1 MTKTN
6 GCDWSRVRNVV
17 AVAILGLYVI
27 ASAAQEPKQTQA
39 LPFIPSASD
48 TLDREGFVRVI
59 NHSTEAGE
67 VRIDA
72 IDDDGESYGPIMLSV
87 GAGEAVHFNSDDLEN
102 GNAEKGLSD
111 GAGPGEG
118 DWRLTFSSEL
128 DIEVLSYV
136 RTADGFLTT
145 MHDTVPSEG
154 GVHRVVFINPGS
166 NSSQMSRLRLIN
178 PGEEAAEVSITGVDD
193 RGESPGSEVTTTIP
207 AGASRTY
214 TAAELE
220 SGDEGLEGA
229 LGDGTGKWRLTVESS
244 QPLVAMS
251 LLTDPMGYL
260 TNLSTT
266 PGKETGGVHFVHLM
280 PSASDALGRQGFV
293 RVINHSDEA
302 GEVRIDANDDEGGSY
317 GPVML
322 SVDASAVV
330 HFSSDDLEDGNAAK
344 GLSGGVGSGEGN
356 WRVELSSEL
365 DIEVLSYV
373 RTSDGFVTAMHDT
386 VPSEGGRHWVA
397 FFNPGSN
404 SAQVS
409 RLRLINLG
417 EEAAEASVVGVDD
430 RGESPGG
437 EVTTTIPAGASRTF
451 TAAELESGGEG
462 LGGALGD
469 GEGKWRLTVTSAQP
483 LVVMSL
489 LSDPM
494 GYLTNLS
501 TAPGREPQ
509 GPSDLLVVS
518 PSVSNSRPVAGAA
531 FTLSATV
538 RNDGGAPSPVT
549 VLRYYRSSDATVT
562 ATDRAVGTDAVVG
575 LAASGSASASVELTA
590 PSTPGTYYYGACVD
604 AVAEEV
610 DATNNCSAAVEVNV
624 QESESESG
632 GQPDLIV
639 APPTVSDDA
648 PAVGATF
655 ILSVTVNNAGDGT
668 APAAMMGYY
677 RSSDETI
684 TTSDTPAGADE
695 VAELGG
701 SGSGSKSV
709 ELTAPST
716 PGAYYYG
723 ACVDAVTG
731 ESDTT
736 NNCSSAVKV
745 NVPVPEPEPEGDP
758 DLSVPAVSAATS
770 PGGTYT
776 DDSFT
781 LSATVRNDGDG
792 DAAATTLRYYRSAD
806 ATITTSDTEG
816 GTDEVAGLA
825 ASGSGSES
833 VELTAPSTAGT
844 YYYGACVDAVTDESD
859 TTNNCSTSRQIDV
872 LDPQRP
878 PDLVVVSP
886 SVSDDGPVA
895 GETFTLSATVRNDGD
910 GDSAATTVRYY
921 RSTDATI
928 TTADTEVGTD
938 AVAGLATSA
947 SSDESVDVTAPSDA
961 GAYYYGACVD
971 DVAEESDT
979 TNNCSAS
986 VRVDVEEPPKYP
998 NLEVGTPTVD
1008 DASPETGATF
1018 TLSATVSNTG
1028 DAQSAATT
1036 LRYYRSADATITTSD
1051 TAVGT
1056 DDVGALSA
1064 SGTSAESIELTA
1076 PSTAGAYY
1084 YGACVD
1090 AVTGES
1096 DTTDNC
1102 SSSVEM
1108 DVEEPTAPTAPDLIV
1123 DYFTIT
1129 VGPTHTSPGALVEL
1143 NQRVANVGD
1152 AASAATTVRYYRST
1166 DATITTSDTQVSTY
1180 AVPELAAS
1188 SRFFEVHSER
1198 LPTAPGTYY
1207 YGACVDAVAGESNRA
1222 NNCSRS
1228 VMVTVPEPPEPQP
1241 DLVVSA
1247 SVDDSNLNTD
1257 DSFTLSATVSNAGD
1271 EQSAASTL
1279 RYYRSTDSTISSSD
1293 IQVGTDAVGALA
1305 ASGTS
1310 AQSISLTAPATA
1322 GTYYYGACVDAVTD
1336 ESDTT
1341 NNCSSSV
1348 TIAVEEESSG
1358 QPDLRIVAV
1367 DAATPL
1373 DGVGPGTLIQFSAS
1387 VRNYG
1392 DANSDATTLRYY
1404 RSTDATISVSDTEVG
1419 TDEVSALIPSRQVSE
1434 GIDLHAPLT
1443 AGTYYYGAC
1452 VDAVT
1457 NESDTTNN
1465 CSGSLD
1471 FTVETPQPSTR
1482 SVEVTAPQEWAPVGG
1497 TVTYTASVL
1506 DENGDEVSG
1515 YTFSWTSSDTAKAT
1529 VDSSGVVTALTVG
1542 EATIT
1547 ATASATVSAT
1557 VNARP
1562 LARGIGTAAS
1572 NSQSTLLGTLK
1583 MDVVDPVARIE
1594 LSPSSLSFDAVSEI
1608 EGVTATLYDS
1618 DENEMSPTYW
1628 GWGSANREVATVY
1641 SRLWPLLSA
1650 SVKSIGE
1657 GSTTVWL
1664 SANGTRQ
1671 SMSVTVTL
1679 PTARVDI
1686 SPRSLTFNALGD
1698 TESVTVRVL
1707 DENGDEV
1714 EDATFSYF
1722 GGSSPCCGPDV
1733 HRYDFTVIDI
1743 EKVDGGLEITSHGP
1757 GTSELEISSTDVESA
1772 ILGVTVYMEPASV
1785 EVSPNTASLA
1795 VGETTTLTA
1804 TIADANGNSIHV
1816 NQDDGRGGH
1825 VVTWETSDDEVATV
1839 EGSSGREDYNVGA
1852 TATVTA
1858 IAAGS
1863 ATITGRWGG
1872 SVRGTATVTVTDSN

>member
-266 PGKETGGVHFVHLM
+266 PGKETGGVHFVHLI

-745 NVPVPEPEPEGDP
+745 NVPVSEPEPEGDP

-806 ATITTSDTEG
+806 ATITTADTEV
-816 GTDEVAGLA
+816 GTDDVAGLGA
-825 ASGSGSES
+825 TASGSES
-833 VELTAPSTAGT
+833 VELTAPSTPGT
-844 YYYGACVDAVTDESD
+844 FHFGACVDTVAEESD
-859 TTNNCSTSRQIDV
+859 TTNNCSTSWEIEV
-872 LDPQRP
+872 LDRLRP
-878 PDLVVVSP
+878 PDLVVASP
-886 SVSDDGPVA
+886 SVSDDDPVA
-895 GETFTLSATVRNDGD
+895 GETFTLSATVRNDGA
-910 GDSAATTVRYY
+910 GDSAATTLRYY
-921 RSTDATI
+921 RSGDATI

-938 AVAGLATSA
+938 AVEGLGASA
-947 SSDESVDVTAPSDA
+947 SSDESVNVTAPPTA

-986 VRVDVEEPPKYP
+986 VKVDVEEPPKYP
-998 NLEVGTPTVD
+998 DLEVGTPTVD

-1018 TLSATVSNTG
+1018 ELSATVSNAGAGDSAATTLRYYRSGDATITTADTEVGTDAVGALSASGTSAESIELTASATAGAYYYGACVDAVTDESDTTDNCSTSVKVDVEEPAQPDLEVGTPTVDDANPETG
-1028 DAQSAATT
+1028 ATFELSATVSNAGNAQSAATT
-1036 LRYYRSADATITTSD
+1036 LRYYRSGDATITTAD
-1051 TAVGT
+1051 TEVGT
-1056 DDVGALSA
+1056 DAVGALSA

-1076 PSTAGAYY
+1076 PATAGA
-1084 YGACVD
+1084 
-1090 AVTGES
+1090 
-1096 DTTDNC
+1096 
-1102 SSSVEM
+1102 
-1108 DVEEPTAPTAPDLIV
+1108 
-1123 DYFTIT
+1123 
-1129 VGPTHTSPGALVEL
+1129 
-1143 NQRVANVGD
+1143 
-1152 AASAATTVRYYRST
+1152 
-1166 DATITTSDTQVSTY
+1166 
-1180 AVPELAAS
+1180 
-1188 SRFFEVHSER
+1188 
-1198 LPTAPGTYY
+1198 
-1207 YGACVDAVAGESNRA
+1207 
-1222 NNCSRS
+1222 
-1228 VMVTVPEPPEPQP
+1228 
-1241 DLVVSA
+1241 
-1247 SVDDSNLNTD
+1247 
-1257 DSFTLSATVSNAGD
+1257 
-1271 EQSAASTL
+1271 
-1279 RYYRSTDSTISSSD
+1279 
-1293 IQVGTDAVGALA
+1293 
-1305 ASGTS
+1305 
-1310 AQSISLTAPATA
+1310 
-1322 GTYYYGACVDAVTD
+1322 YYYGACVDAVTD

-1341 NNCSSSV
+1341 DNCSTPV
-1348 TIAVEEESSG
+1348 KVDVE
-1358 QPDLRIVAV
+1358 
-1367 DAATPL
+1367 AAQSN
-1373 DGVGPGTLIQFSAS
+1373 TL
-1387 VRNYG
+1387 
-1392 DANSDATTLRYY
+1392 
-1404 RSTDATISVSDTEVG
+1404 
-1419 TDEVSALIPSRQVSE
+1419 
-1434 GIDLHAPLT
+1434 
-1443 AGTYYYGAC
+1443 
-1452 VDAVT
+1452 
-1457 NESDTTNN
+1457 
-1465 CSGSLD
+1465 
-1471 FTVETPQPSTR
+1471 
-1482 SVEVTAPQEWAPVGG
+1482 SVEVTAPQGWAPVGG
-1497 TVTYTASVL
+1497 TVTYTASVV
-1506 DENGDEVSG
+1506 DSEGEEVSG
-1515 YTFSWTSSDTAKAT
+1515 YTFSWTSSDTTKAT
-1529 VDSSGVVTALTVG
+1529 VDSNGVVTALAVG
-1542 EATIT
+1542 ETTIS
-1547 ATASATVSAT
+1547 ASASATTSST
-1557 VNARP
+1557 VKARS
-1562 LARGIGTAAS
+1562 LARDFGAVVS
-1572 NSQSTLLGTLK
+1572 NSDSTMSGSLK
-1583 MDVVDPVARIE
+1583 MNVVKPVARIV
-1594 LSPSSLSFDAVSEI
+1594 LSPSSLSFDATGEW
-1608 EGVTATLYDS
+1608 ETVTATLYDS
-1618 DENEMSPTYW
+1618 DDNEMSPTYW
-1628 GWGSANREVATVY
+1628 GWGSADTEVAEVY
-1641 SRLWPLLSA
+1641 SRSYGSGV
-1650 SVKSIGE
+1650 SVSVQSIGE
-1657 GSTTVWL
+1657 GSTTVSL
-1664 SANGTRQ
+1664 SANGTKQ
-1671 SMSVTVTL
+1671 SMNVTVTL

-1686 SPRSLTFNALGD
+1686 DPRSLTFEALGD
-1698 TESVTVRVL
+1698 TKSVTVKVL
-1707 DENGDEV
+1707 DENGDED
-1714 EDATFSYF
+1714 EDATWSRFAF
-1722 GGSSPCCGPDV
+1722 SSPCCDPDIDWNDPSV
-1733 HRYDFTVIDI
+1733 FDI
-1743 EKVDGGLEITSHGP
+1743 EKTDDGLNITAEGP
-1757 GTSELEISSTDVESA
+1757 GSGQITINSTDVESA
-1772 ILGVTVYMEPASV
+1772 ILGVTVYMKPASV
-1785 EVSPNTASLA
+1785 VVSPSSASLE
-1795 VGETTTLTA
+1795 VDGTTTLTA
-1804 TIADANGNSIHV
+1804 TVEDANGNSIHV
-1816 NQDDGRGGH
+1816 NQDDGRGGL
-1825 VVTWETSDDEVATV
+1825 VVYWETSDDAVATV
-1839 EGSSGREDYNVGA
+1839 EGSDATEGHNTGA

-1858 IAAGS
+1858 VAAGS
-1863 ATITGRWGG
+1863 ATITGRWSG
-1872 SVRGTATVTVTDSN
+1872 SVSGTATVTVTVTVTDSN